1 MSEHDV
7 ELTNELRALG
17 LRHMET
23 WLAALG
29 DAEDLGPEATPGLCL
44 ECGFEGRRYVI
55 EGPRCCVAVC
65 RSCAR
70 TRRRAAVKSGLP
82 LPDADEVSWYTPPA
96 AGQEAAA

>member
-1 MSEHDV
+1 MSRQLSDDVGRDV
-7 ELTNELRALG
+7 ELTAELRAIG

-29 DAEDLGPEATPGLCL
+29 HSEDLGPDAPPGLCL

-65 RSCAR
+65 RTCAR
-70 TRRRAAVKSGLP
+70 SRRRAAV
-82 LPDADEVSWYTPPA
+82 A
-96 AGQEAAA
+96 ASPTASEEREEEAA